1 MKIRQNKKMKLG
13 RIYLDLNYIVDMDND
28 DMVAHAIE
36 ALYEDLMQGVKY
48 GNITD
53 WIDVVEDK
61 NATEDM
67 IPEFLLDDQND

>member
-1 MKIRQNKKMKLG
+1 MG
-13 RIYLDLNYIVDMDND
+13 RVILDINYIVDMDNE
-28 DMVAHAIE
+28 DMVKHAIE
-36 ALYEDLMQGVKY
+36 SLYEDLMQGVKY

-67 IPEFLLDDQND
+67 IPEFLLEKEND

>member
-1 MKIRQNKKMKLG
+1 MKLG
-13 RIYLDLNYIVDMDND
+13 RIYLDLKYIVDMDND
-28 DMVAHAIE
+28 DMVAHATE

-67 IPEFLLDDQND
+67 IPEFLLEKEND

>member
-1 MKIRQNKKMKLG
+1 MKLG
-13 RIYLDLNYIVDMDND
+13 RVTLDINYIVDMDNE
-28 DMVAHAIE
+28 DMVKHAIE
-36 ALYEDLMQGVKY
+36 SLYEDLMQGVKY

-67 IPEFLLDDQND
+67 IPEFLLDKEND

>member
-1 MKIRQNKKMKLG
+1 MKLG
-13 RIYLDLNYIVDMDND
+13 RVTLDINYIVDMDNE
-28 DMVAHAIE
+28 DMVKHAIE
-36 ALYEDLMQGVKY
+36 SLYEDLMQGVKY

-67 IPEFLLDDQND
+67 IPEFLLEKENE

>member
-1 MKIRQNKKMKLG
+1 
-13 RIYLDLNYIVDMDND
+13 MDND

-67 IPEFLLDDQND
+67 IPEFLLEKEND

>member
-1 MKIRQNKKMKLG
+1 MKMG
-13 RIYLDLNYIVDMDND
+13 RVILDINYIVDMDNE
-28 DMVAHAIE
+28 DMVKHAIE
-36 ALYEDLMQGVKY
+36 SLYEDLMQGVKY

-67 IPEFLLDDQND
+67 IPEFLLEKEND

>member
-1 MKIRQNKKMKLG
+1 MKLG
-13 RIYLDLNYIVDMDND
+13 RVTLDINYIVDMDNE
-28 DMVAHAIE
+28 DMVKHAIE
-36 ALYEDLMQGVKY
+36 SLYEDLMQGVKY

-67 IPEFLLDDQND
+67 IPEFLLEKEND

>member
-1 MKIRQNKKMKLG
+1 MG
-13 RIYLDLNYIVDMDND
+13 RVILDINYIVDMDNE
-28 DMVAHAIE
+28 DMVKHAIE
-36 ALYEDLMQGVKY
+36 SLYEDLMQGVKY

-67 IPEFLLDDQND
+67 IPEFLLEKENE

>member
-13 RIYLDLNYIVDMDND
+13 RIYLDLKYIVDMDND

-67 IPEFLLDDQND
+67 IPEFLLEKEND

>member
-1 MKIRQNKKMKLG
+1 MKLG
-13 RIYLDLNYIVDMDND
+13 RVSLDINYIVDMDNE
-28 DMVAHAIE
+28 DMVKHAIE
-36 ALYEDLMQGVKY
+36 SFYEDLMQGVKY

-67 IPEFLLDDQND
+67 IPEFLLEKENE